1 MMVII
6 EAFVIV
12 WSMYRQLQ
20 HQQHKLTCT
29 LIFVPAFL
37 MNALA
42 AKAKFGKILKLNP
55 FICSRLFNNC
65 DQLNRCFHVFNAQ
78 FMCFGSSIV

>member
-1 MMVII
+1 MDEI
-6 EAFVIV
+6 E
-12 WSMYRQLQ
+12 L
-20 HQQHKLTCT
+20 
-29 LIFVPAFL
+29 
-37 MNALA
+37 NALA
-42 AKAKFGKILKLNP
+42 AKAKFGKALKLNP